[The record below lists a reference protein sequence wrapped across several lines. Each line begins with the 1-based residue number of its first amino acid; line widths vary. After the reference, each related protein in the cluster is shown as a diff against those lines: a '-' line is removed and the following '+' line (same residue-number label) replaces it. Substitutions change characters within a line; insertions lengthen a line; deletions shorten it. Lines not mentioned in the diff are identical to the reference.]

1 MRYYDLRTRTETHV
15 KSDTTVESTDARVS
29 EFFKPLE
36 EGYELTFDEDSYPLI
51 VKKKEKTAEEAE
63 FINKSIKCNEYK
75 SYLSST
81 DWYYARKIETGEEV
95 PEDVSIKRTEA
106 REFIKSQED
115 A

>member
-15 KSDTTVESTDARVS
+15 KSDTTVESTNARVS

-51 VKKKEKTAEEAE
+51 TKKIEKTADEIEALNVLVK
-63 FINKSIKCNEYK
+63 IAEYK
-75 SYLSST
+75 AYLVST
-81 DWYYARKIETGEEV
+81 DWYMARKVETGEEI
-95 PEDVSIKRTEA
+95 PEDVAIKRTEA
-106 REFIKSQED
+106 REFIRSQED